1 MAEDKLPAIGAVAK
15 LIQSHFDDKYLAGF
29 FTTQLP
35 QGFLWFRIRRQVSP
49 SNEIQNNTRA
59 RRYTEGSY
67 RAPTWSWACV
77 DGPISFHFCYPDITI
92 HSVVAPKAHDIVGS
106 GQFATII
113 DWKVELV
120 DPQNP
125 FGQLKNAYVLLRGP
139 LVEVDEA
146 GEYSPGVP
154 YLKARGL
161 LSSGNP
167 ILRLDVA
174 FEPSGMLRVFFLP
187 ILWRR
192 SVDRF
197 GGTDGRDVEYGLV
210 LVPSSNLVSE
220 TYERIGIFEGDIG
233 MVNVHLYQ
241 GSQDVKIV

>member
-1 MAEDKLPAIGAVAK
+1 
-15 LIQSHFDDKYLAGF
+15 
-29 FTTQLP
+29 LP
-35 QGFLWFRIRRQVSP
+35 QSCAILLEAA
-49 SNEIQNNTRA
+49 N
-59 RRYTEGSY
+59 
-67 RAPTWSWACV
+67 
-77 DGPISFHFCYPDITI
+77 
-92 HSVVAPKAHDIVGS
+92 
-106 GQFATII
+106 FATLV

-161 LSSGNP
+161 LSHGNP

-174 FEPSGMLRVFFLP
+174 FEPSRMLRVFFLP

-192 SVDRF
+192 WGDGF
-197 GGTDGRDVEYGLV
+197 GGTDKRDIEYGLV
-210 LVPSSNLVSE
+210 LVPSSNLVDE

-233 MVNVHLYQ
+233 IVNMHLYQ
-241 GSQDVKIV
+241 ESQDVKII